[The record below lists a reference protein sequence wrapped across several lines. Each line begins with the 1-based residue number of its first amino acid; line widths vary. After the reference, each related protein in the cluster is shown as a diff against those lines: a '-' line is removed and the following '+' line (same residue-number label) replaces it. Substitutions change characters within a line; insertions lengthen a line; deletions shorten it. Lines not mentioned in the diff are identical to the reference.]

1 MLLAELEVRHSRAVA
16 PTRRVA
22 IGRHWLPTQP
32 APGFGGILIGAVVA
46 AHVEAV
52 PEDMWR
58 ELAKLVDDLQHGHR
72 IAQPRLRHRFQTDV
86 HGLDRSR
93 HRLVG
98 RGEELV
104 LEIDDHARPIPQL
117 LGALY
122 AAGAVAPAGKPAVF
136 EVVRRALRWEGGPHA
151 ALLSFLADGGVGS
164 GRDWRRFPTD
174 ERWALQ
180 VLGFGPDLDPTRV
193 EIQSRFRFL
202 VREAHPDHGAEHDG
216 AGLRI
221 LELSEARRILL
232 TT

>member
-22 IGRHWLPTQP
+22 LGRSWLPVQP
-32 APGFGGILIGAVVA
+32 GPGFGGILIGAVVA
-46 AHVEAV
+46 AHVENV

-58 ELAKLVDDLQHGHR
+58 ELVHLVDDLQDGR
-72 IAQPRLRHRFQTDV
+72 RVAQPRLRHRFQTDV

-93 HRLVG
+93 HRLFG
-98 RGEELV
+98 RGEELE

-122 AAGAVAPAGKPAVF
+122 AASATAPAARPIVF
-136 EVVRRALRWEGGPHA
+136 DLVRRALRWEGPA
-151 ALLSFLADGGVGS
+151 DSRLLNFLAAGGSPRG
-164 GRDWRRFPTD
+164 DWRRFPTD

-180 VLGFGPDLDPTRV
+180 ILGFGPDHGPTRAEV
-193 EIQSRFRFL
+193 QSRFRRL
-202 VREAHPDHGAEHDG
+202 VRDAHPDHGADTAS

-221 LELSEARRILL
+221 LELGEARRILL